1 MRQLILESAIA
12 KSFIS
17 FPVEDWECPQEAL
30 PLLSLKA
37 EPSKIHSHTEYGNEK
52 EVGDLK
58 TINHR
63 QQRTESIEIDADAEF
78 PVLTAD

>member
-1 MRQLILESAIA
+1 MVE
-12 KSFIS
+12 SFIS
-17 FPVEDWECPQEAL
+17 FPVFDWECPQEAL
-30 PLLSLKA
+30 PLLSLEA

-52 EVGDLK
+52 EVGYLK
-58 TINHR
+58 TINHH

>member
-1 MRQLILESAIA
+1 LG
-12 KSFIS
+12 
-17 FPVEDWECPQEAL
+17 
-30 PLLSLKA
+30 A

-58 TINHR
+58 TINHH